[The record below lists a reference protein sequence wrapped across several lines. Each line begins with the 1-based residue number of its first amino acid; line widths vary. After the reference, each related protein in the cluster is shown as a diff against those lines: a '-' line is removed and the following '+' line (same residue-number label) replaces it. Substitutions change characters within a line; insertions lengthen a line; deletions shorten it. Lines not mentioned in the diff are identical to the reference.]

1 MTRAPGRSRREAE
14 PRGGDRASPSAE
26 DPGRM
31 KAGRLQ
37 LTDEMVEVD
46 IVTRPRP
53 TAGVLVCANM
63 VDASTWRFL
72 CA

>member
-1 MTRAPGRSRREAE
+1 
-14 PRGGDRASPSAE
+14 
-26 DPGRM
+26 M